1 MLQTRDP
8 QPTTGPQLRA
18 AACDDLRG
26 AVAHVQR
33 AANYTLALGALAPEM
48 SKARHAR
55 ERLAGQIDRLLIMLR
70 NRAREIEQGA

>member
-26 AVAHVQR
+26 AIAHATR
-33 AANYTLALGALAPEM
+33 ATNYMLALGALAPEM
-48 SKARHAR
+48 SKARHDR
-55 ERLAGQIDRLLIMLR
+55 ERLAAQIDRLLIILR
-70 NRAREIEQGA
+70 NRATEIEQGA